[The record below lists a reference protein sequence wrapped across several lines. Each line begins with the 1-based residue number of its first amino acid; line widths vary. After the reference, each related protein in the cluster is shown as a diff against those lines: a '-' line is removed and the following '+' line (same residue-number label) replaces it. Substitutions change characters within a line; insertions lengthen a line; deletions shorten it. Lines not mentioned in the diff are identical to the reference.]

1 MKKKKLNF
9 FAHPTDIRAITAN
22 VLSLILNRFGD
33 KYHSASRNLNE
44 AVGSSDNIEVLEVL
58 QELVDVF
65 EETIKEIESC
75 SDLVECIQPVEKK
88 EDENTQTEDKDPKK
102 TKKKNTQE

>member
-75 SDLVECIQPVEKK
+75 SDLVE
-88 EDENTQTEDKDPKK
+88 DENTQTEDKDPKK